1 MARQEILN
9 QIEAAFGSVPGWYT
23 IVCQTPRWNSIGR
36 RSAGSSAIAY
46 CQFEI
51 KL

>member
-1 MARQEILN
+1 MTRQEILN
-9 QIEAAFGSVPGWYT
+9 QIEAAFGSVPGWYREMPDAALEQHWT
-23 IVCQTPRWNSIGR
+23 TLGWVL
-36 RSAGSSAIAY
+36 SAIAH